1 MLYPIVFIIGFLLS
15 GIWFSF
21 HIYVSQKLKNTKK
34 ALMFSPLLTA
44 IIPTIIIWLLIGDQ
58 WQTITERQIPVFRTS
73 DLTDQ
78 ENPISDQCGQ
88 KWDFKVHA
96 KNDCKRTHLG
106 WEWYYPTRWMFP
118 SSVTKIAS
126 ISSSDLISFDPSSRP
141 SAKQVVLKASP
152 STEASEMI
160 VTCCRWVS

>member
-58 WQTITERQIPVFRTS
+58 WQTITERQIPVFWMN

-78 ENPISDQCGQ
+78 ENPISDHCGQ

-96 KNDCKRTHLG
+96 KNDCKKNTFGVGVISPH
-106 WEWYYPTRWMFP
+106 PMDV
-118 SSVTKIAS
+118 SVICHEN
-126 ISSSDLISFDPSSRP
+126 SFDFVQWFDQFWSLFQTKCKTSG
-141 SAKQVVLKASP
+141 
-152 STEASEMI
+152 T
-160 VTCCRWVS
+160 

>member
-58 WQTITERQIPVFRTS
+58 LQTITERQIPVF
-73 DLTDQ
+73 
-78 ENPISDQCGQ
+78 
-88 KWDFKVHA
+88 
-96 KNDCKRTHLG
+96 
-106 WEWYYPTRWMFP
+106 
-118 SSVTKIAS
+118 
-126 ISSSDLISFDPSSRP
+126 
-141 SAKQVVLKASP
+141 
-152 STEASEMI
+152 
-160 VTCCRWVS
+160 